1 MRVTAVGLCGSDLHW
16 YEDGGIGFDKVV
28 SPLVLGHEMGGVIAA
43 GPREGMRVVIEPA
56 NPCGHCA
63 ACRAGDANLCPS
75 VKFCGHAPIDGA
87 LRTYMAWPQR
97 LLLSIPDSI
106 ADDDVPLL
114 EPLGIALH
122 ALDLVGNGTKP
133 GELPLG
139 QVARRAGHV
148 AHRLV
153 EVTTSR

>member
-1 MRVTAVGLCGSDLHW
+1 M
-16 YEDGGIGFDKVV
+16 
-28 SPLVLGHEMGGVIAA
+28 LGHEMGGVIAA

-106 ADDDVPLL
+106 ANDDCRSWSRWVSPSM
-114 EPLGIALH
+114 PW
-122 ALDLVGNGTKP
+122 
-133 GELPLG
+133 
-139 QVARRAGHV
+139 
-148 AHRLV
+148 
-153 EVTTSR
+153 TSAMSGPA

>member
-75 VKFCGHAPIDGA
+75 VKFCGHAPIDGSPA
-87 LRTYMAWPQR
+87 H
-97 LLLSIPDSI
+97 
-106 ADDDVPLL
+106 
-114 EPLGIALH
+114 LH
-122 ALDLVGNGTKP
+122 GLAAAPAAVRP
-133 GELPLG
+133 GQHRG
-139 QVARRAGHV
+139 RRRGRSWSRSASPSTPSTS
-148 AHRLV
+148 
-153 EVTTSR
+153 VTSGRA